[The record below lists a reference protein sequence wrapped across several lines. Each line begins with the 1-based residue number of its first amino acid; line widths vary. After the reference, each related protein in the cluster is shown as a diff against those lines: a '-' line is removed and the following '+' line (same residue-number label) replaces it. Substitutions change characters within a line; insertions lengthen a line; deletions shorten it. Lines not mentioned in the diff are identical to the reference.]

1 MSIAADLAALVT
13 GFGSVAVVVG
23 DVAGR
28 GLLDE
33 EDGAVE
39 DASGR
44 EVLQRRVVLTVRRGD
59 FPDLAA
65 HATVQI
71 DGTDYR
77 AGDVLL
83 SADGLIAQAPLKR
96 VSRAARD

>member
-1 MSIAADLAALVT
+1 VSIAADLAALVR
-13 GFGSVAVVVG
+13 GFGSVPVVIG

-33 EDGAVE
+33 EDGPAE

-65 HATVQI
+65 HVTVQVE
-71 DGTDYR
+71 GADYR
-77 AGDVLL
+77 AGDVVL
-83 SADGLIAQAPLKR
+83 SADGLIARVALKR